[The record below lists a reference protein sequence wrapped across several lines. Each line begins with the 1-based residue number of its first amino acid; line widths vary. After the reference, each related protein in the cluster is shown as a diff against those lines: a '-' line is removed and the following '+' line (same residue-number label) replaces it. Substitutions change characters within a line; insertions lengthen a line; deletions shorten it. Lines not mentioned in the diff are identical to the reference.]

1 MSDQINVLWVCNVI
15 LPQIAKAM
23 QRPGTPIGG
32 WLEGLA
38 EDLGR
43 CPGVRLTVCFPL
55 YGSREPVRGR
65 VKLQDCEAGKAEAG
79 KPEAG
84 KTDVRKAGKAAVCE
98 ADASGAIAYYGF
110 SADLK
115 KLDSYDPVQERQF
128 RQMIEETKPDLLHIF
143 GTEYPHALA
152 AVRAFGRPERTMIHI
167 QGLASVYALHF
178 MADLPWKVRRQY
190 TFRDLVRGTNLE
202 KQQQGFVK
210 RGVLEKKAIRA
221 CGHILGRTDWDR
233 ACTGQ
238 INPKAVYHVNQ
249 ETLRRA
255 FYQEENRWSYKACE
269 KYSIFLSQGSYPI
282 KGLHYMLEAM
292 PLIRRRYPKVHLY
305 VAGEDISRDRR
316 FRDRLR
322 QTAYGRYICRLL
334 DRYGLRQS
342 VTFTGFLD
350 EEEMCWRYR
359 DSHVFVCPSSIEN
372 SPNSVGEAMALGM
385 PVVCADMGGV
395 KSMLAHEQE
404 GLIYPVNAPY
414 MLADGVC
421 RIFGDSGLA
430 EELGERARE
439 KAMRTHDREKNTRQ
453 VLEIYRELTGQ

>member
-1 MSDQINVLWVCNVI
+1 MSDQINVLWVCNVM

-23 QRPGTPIGG
+23 HRPGTPIGG

-38 EDLGR
+38 EDLGS

-55 YGSREPVRGR
+55 YGTPEPVKGR
-65 VKLQDCEAGKAEAG
+65 AKLFD
-79 KPEAG
+79 
-84 KTDVRKAGKAAVCE
+84 
-98 ADASGAIAYYGF
+98 YYGF
-110 SADLK
+110 SGNLK
-115 KLDSYDPVQERQF
+115 KLDSYDSVQEQQF
-128 RQMIEETKPDLLHIF
+128 RRIIEETKPDLLHIF

-152 AVRAFGRPERTMIHI
+152 AARAFGRPEQTMVHI

-178 MADLPWKVRRQY
+178 MADLPFPVRRQY
-190 TFRDLVRGTNLE
+190 TFRDLIRGTNLE
-202 KQQQGFVK
+202 KQQKGFMK
-210 RGVLEKKAIRA
+210 RGVLEKKAIRS
-221 CGHILGRTDWDR
+221 CGHILGRTDWDK
-233 ACTGQ
+233 ACAAQ

-249 ETLRRA
+249 ETLRRS
-255 FYQEENRWSYKACE
+255 FYQEENRWSCEDCE

-292 PLIRRRYPKVHLY
+292 PLIRRRYPKVRLY
-305 VAGEDISRDRR
+305 VAGEDISRDQSLK
-316 FRDRLR
+316 DRLR

-342 VTFTGFLD
+342 VVFTGFLD
-350 EEEMCWRYR
+350 EEGMCRRYR

-404 GLIYPVNAPY
+404 GLLYQVNAPY
-414 MLADGVC
+414 MLADSVC
-421 RIFGDSGLA
+421 RIFADRKLA
-430 EELGERARE
+430 EEMGSRAR
-439 KAMRTHDREKNTRQ
+439 KRAMLTHDREKNTRQ
-453 VLEIYRELTGQ
+453 ALEIYEELTGKSAARGD